1 MSDKK
6 YTLKTKDNECI
17 NSVECYSYEFA
28 LEYFSLIKKLD
39 KRQLLEIYT
48 IEKDENRDNR

>member
-1 MSDKK
+1 MSNKK
-6 YTLKTKDNECI
+6 YTLKTKDNECF

-48 IEKDENRDNR
+48 IEEDENRDNR